1 MSVLAKIFTV
11 VRKDPE
17 RTAFIAAS
25 GTLTYEELWE
35 RSGRLASYI
44 DEAAAE
50 NRDPVMVYGHK
61 SPYMPV
67 CFLACVRSGRAY
79 CPVDISM
86 PEERIRDIAA
96 EAGSP
101 LILVAERMPYEAGG
115 MITPEKMDEIIR
127 TYPEISPDKAVCGDE
142 VFYIIF
148 TSGSTGRP
156 KGVQITEKNL
166 DSFVSWSADLFGEP
180 GVFMNQAPYSFDLS
194 VMDTYTALTSGGTV
208 ASLDKELLQD
218 MNLAFGF
225 IRDSNVEYFVS
236 TPSFANLLLADRQFS
251 SEHFP
256 KISRFV
262 FCGEKLTKETA
273 AKLFERFPEA
283 KVINTYGPTETTVAV
298 SSTEVTAEM
307 LDDDRTIP
315 VGRPKPGTDIYVDN
329 GELIIAG
336 DSVSPGYYRDDVKT
350 ARAFFTAPD
359 GRRCYRTGDG
369 GSYGDGL
376 LYFSGRLDSQIKMN
390 GYRIE
395 LEDIENNL
403 LRLDGVG
410 AAAVIPRHDGETI
423 RSLTAFVTP
432 RDSGTAPDGRKLR
445 KALRE
450 KLPSYMIP
458 KKINVMDILPV
469 NSNGK
474 INRKKLEEML

>member
-1 MSVLAKIFTV
+1 MSVLEKIFTV
-11 VRKDPE
+11 VKDDPE
-17 RTAFIAAS
+17 KTAFMSVS
-25 GTLTYEELWE
+25 GKLTYEKLWE
-35 RSGRLASYI
+35 KSGRLASYI
-44 DEAAAE
+44 DEIAGE
-50 NRDPVMVYGHK
+50 NRDPVVVYGHK

-79 CPVDISM
+79 CPVDVSM
-86 PEERIRDIAA
+86 PEERIRDVTVKT
-96 EAGSP
+96 GSP
-101 LILVAERMPYEAGG
+101 LILAAERMPYEAGG
-115 MITPEKMDEIIR
+115 MITPKKMDEVIR
-127 TYPEISPDKAVCGDE
+127 TCPEISPDKAVSEDE

-148 TSGSTGRP
+148 TSGSTGSP

-166 DSFVSWSADLFGEP
+166 DSFVSWSVGLFGGT

-208 ASLDKELLQD
+208 ASLDKALIQD
-218 MNLAFGF
+218 MNRAFEF
-225 IRDSNVEYFVS
+225 IRDSGIEYFVS

-251 SEHFP
+251 SERFP
-256 KISRFV
+256 EISRFV

-273 AKLFERFPEA
+273 AKLFERFPES
-283 KVINTYGPTETTVAV
+283 KVINTYGPTEATVAV
-298 SSTEVTAEM
+298 SSIEVTADM

-315 VGRPKPGTDIYVDN
+315 VGRPKSGTDIYVDN
-329 GELIIAG
+329 SELIIAG
-336 DSVSPGYYRDDVKT
+336 DSVSPGYYRDDDKT
-350 ARAFFTAPD
+350 AKSFFTAPD
-359 GRRCYRTGDG
+359 GRRCYRTGDSG
-369 GSYGDGL
+369 CYDDGL

-403 LRLDGVG
+403 LKLGGVG
-410 AAAVIPRHDGETI
+410 AAAVIPRYDGETI
-423 RSLTAFVTP
+423 RSLTAFVMP
-432 RDSGTAPDGRKLR
+432 QDRSAAPDGRQLR

-458 KKINVMDILPV
+458 KKIKVLDVLPV